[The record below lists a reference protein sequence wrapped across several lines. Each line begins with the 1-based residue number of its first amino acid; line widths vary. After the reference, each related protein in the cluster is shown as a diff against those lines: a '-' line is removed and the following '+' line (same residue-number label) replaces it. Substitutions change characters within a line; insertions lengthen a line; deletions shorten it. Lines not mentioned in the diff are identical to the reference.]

1 MASPPAMTAFGSGKI
16 NMNSNLQNVWTVP
29 SYLTFK
35 KMKMRRNPQKS
46 SSIVRA
52 QLVQFQAKRRMD
64 VPFRQGARK
73 GEDYMKETERI
84 VKITFPDSSRVNYL
98 GDNFWRARLRPVTFF
113 TVTAIP
119 FCDVKV
125 LHANNSLQLA
135 SNRLILDIKG
145 LPGQNNGFDFQFN
158 LQGELLVHRESS
170 SVLESEQ
177 TPSFRGW
184 VTMGLDANLPLPF
197 SLMPDY
203 IVLPVGNGILD
214 RILGAMERELSSRII
229 RDYNIWCNV
238 STQLTGTVPQLSAP

>member
-1 MASPPAMTAFGSGKI
+1 MTALSSDKI
-16 NMNSNLQNVWTVP
+16 KMNSNLQNVWTVP
-29 SYLTFK
+29 PYLTFK
-35 KMKMRRNPQKS
+35 KMKMRRNPQKF

-52 QLVQFQAKRRMD
+52 QLVQFQAKKRMD

-73 GEDYMKETERI
+73 GEDYLKETERI

-98 GDNFWRARLRPVTFF
+98 GDNLWRARLRPVTFF
-113 TVTAIP
+113 TVTATP

-125 LHANNSLQLA
+125 LHTNDSLHLA
-135 SNRLILDIKG
+135 SNRLILDLKG
-145 LPGQNNGFDFQFN
+145 LPDQNNGFDFQFS
-158 LQGELLVHRESS
+158 LQGELLVHSESS

-177 TPSFRGW
+177 TPSFSGW

-214 RILGAMERELSSRII
+214 RILGVMERELSSRII
-229 RDYNIWCNV
+229 RDYNIWCHV
-238 STQLTGTVPQLSAP
+238 STQPTGTVPQLSAP